1 MLLFRVVSEKSKDP
15 LEKLM
20 GDARQGR
27 LKAGPYLA
35 QFVNVIRGGYEN
47 PKLVFRISYIWPSR
61 AGNRQM
67 GFGDCAASSGD
78 KRIAL

>member
-47 PKLVFRISYIWPSR
+47 PKLVF
-61 AGNRQM
+61 
-67 GFGDCAASSGD
+67 
-78 KRIAL
+78 

>member
-35 QFVNVIRGGYEN
+35 QFVNVIHGGYEN
-47 PKLVFRISYIWPSR
+47 PKLVFSHLIHLAV
-61 AGNRQM
+61 AGGKQTD
-67 GFGDCAASSGD
+67 GF
-78 KRIAL
+78 R

>member
-47 PKLVFRISYIWPSR
+47 PSLFFRISYIWPSR
-61 AGNRQM
+61 AETDRWVSVIA
-67 GFGDCAASSGD
+67 AASSGD

>member
-27 LKAGPYLA
+27 LQAGPYLA
-35 QFVNVIRGGYEN
+35 PFVNVIRGGYEN
-47 PKLVFRISYIWPSR
+47 PKLVSVSYTHLKLREIQI
-61 AGNRQM
+61 ADGN
-67 GFGDCAASSGD
+67 GLSP
-78 KRIAL
+78 

>member
-1 MLLFRVVSEKSKDP
+1 MLLFRVVPEKSKDP

-35 QFVNVIRGGYEN
+35 QFVNVIRGGY
-47 PKLVFRISYIWPSR
+47 
-61 AGNRQM
+61 
-67 GFGDCAASSGD
+67 GDCAASSGD